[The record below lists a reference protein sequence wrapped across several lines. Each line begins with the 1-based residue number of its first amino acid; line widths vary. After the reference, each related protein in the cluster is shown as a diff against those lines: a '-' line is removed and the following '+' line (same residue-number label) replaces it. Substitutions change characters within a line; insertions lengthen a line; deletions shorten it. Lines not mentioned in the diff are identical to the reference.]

1 MPRETNRTRS
11 VFLNEVHLGV
21 DFKDK
26 ASRRR
31 CKLWTHPL
39 KQWFSELAVCPQGH
53 LAMSGDFFFFF
64 FDCLARGRGATGLQW
79 EEARDAAYPSHS
91 APDGLTTK
99 NYPVQNV
106 SG

>member
-1 MPRETNRTRS
+1 MVLRVGGLPPGAFGNVWR
-11 VFLNEVHLGV
+11 L
-21 DFKDK
+21 
-26 ASRRR
+26 
-31 CKLWTHPL
+31 
-39 KQWFSELAVCPQGH
+39 
-53 LAMSGDFFFFF
+53 FFFF